1 MTRVA
6 KGGGKALAEGGKAGR
21 KGRRGGSRGREGL
34 AGWQVGRG
42 VISRRREGEMMLA
55 GELLVLVVGEIS

>member
-1 MTRVA
+1 MA
-6 KGGGKALAEGGKAGR
+6 GK
-21 KGRRGGSRGREGL
+21 
-34 AGWQVGRG
+34 GWQVGRG